1 MLKKFLA
8 GVFVLLMIS
17 AQASAMRLELF
28 PQPIGKIFF
37 DGKEFKVEGATKF
50 KGNSSKGA
58 AMFGDKSYPRT
69 EADQKRYGTS
79 GGDRFYGEKFFFH
92 FDAAKN
98 LSSFGDRDK
107 KNSVPVD
114 TLGETEIFLVNNS
127 AGHNLFLLR
136 KDGDAIKVL
145 GQRGGKWIEQ
155 LDVPALRAK
164 YDIGQNFSLEKF
176 FTDENQ
182 IIFRYKFQERVVDV
196 ICRWHAVNEKFY
208 TEAIEQ

>member
-17 AQASAMRLELF
+17 AQASAMKLELY
-28 PQPIGKIFF
+28 PQSIGKIFF

-58 AMFGDKSYPRT
+58 TMFGDKIYPRT

-127 AGHNLFLLR
+127 AGHNLFLLK

-164 YDIGQNFSLEKF
+164 YDIGQNFCMEKF
-176 FTDENQ
+176 FTNENQ
-182 IIFRYKFQERVVDV
+182 IIFRYKFQEQFIDIV
-196 ICRWHAVNEKFY
+196 CRWHAANEKFY
-208 TEAIEQ
+208 TEAIER